1 MPAFRVTGTFRMGGE
16 WQRFTKEISA
26 TGEEDA
32 RHALLSD
39 IGSKH
44 GLARRLIR
52 IKLIAP
58 LQLDEVTDPV
68 VRYKVAR
75 A

>member
-1 MPAFRVTGTFRMGGE
+1 MDERTGREDDGLALPGE
-16 WQRFTKEISA
+16 
-26 TGEEDA
+26 
-32 RHALLSD
+32 
-39 IGSKH
+39 H

-58 LQLDEVTDPV
+58 LQPDEVTDPV